1 MSMSTS
7 VLTKRMA
14 EVSPRLKARVAG
26 VFYLLAVLT
35 GVLVEFVVRG
45 RLGFAPILIPVS
57 CYIAA
62 TLVLYDIFEAVD
74 RRLSL
79 LAALFSIVVSTLG
92 PLEWHPRGLDIGLM
106 ALGCYCLLMG
116 YLIFKSTFLPRILGV
131 LMALAGVAWLT
142 MLSEPLANY
151 LSPYNL
157 AGGIL
162 GQLALILWL
171 LLMGVDAAQWQEKTG
186 DRRR

>member
-1 MSMSTS
+1 MSMSTGMM
-7 VLTKRMA
+7 TKRIA
-14 EVSPRLKARVAG
+14 EASPRLKARIAG

-35 GVLVEFVVRG
+35 GVFVEFIVRG

-62 TLVLYDIFEAVD
+62 TLVLYDIFEVVD

-79 LAALFSIVVSTLG
+79 LAALFSIVVCTVG
-92 PLEWHPRGLDIGLM
+92 PLEWHPQGLDIGLM
-106 ALGCYCLLMG
+106 SLGCYCLLIG
-116 YLIFKSTFLPRILGV
+116 YLIFRSTFLPRILGA
-131 LMALAGVAWLT
+131 LMAFAGLAWLT
-142 MLSEPLANY
+142 MLSAPLANY

-162 GQLALILWL
+162 GQLSLILWL
-171 LLMGVDAAQWQEKTG
+171 LVMGVNAAQWQEKAA